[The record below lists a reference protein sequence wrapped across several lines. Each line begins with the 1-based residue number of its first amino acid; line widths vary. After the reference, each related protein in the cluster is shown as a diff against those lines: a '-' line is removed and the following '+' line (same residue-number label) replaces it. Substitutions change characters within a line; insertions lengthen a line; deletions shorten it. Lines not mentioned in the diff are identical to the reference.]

1 VLRSV
6 TGFLAHDRLRRLLG
20 VLAAAPFVTG
30 TLRVAV
36 AQQPDPLAHIVAEAL
51 RNNLGLAAERLA
63 ERRSATDV
71 GAARG
76 LFFPSLRLDTRYS
89 EQDGT
94 LNLGDVVNPAYR
106 ALNGLRGTNEFPTNL
121 DLTLPLAHETR
132 LRVTQPLF
140 NESIRNAFRVAA
152 HRYTDQRE
160 QRRAAARRLAADAQI
175 AYLSL
180 AASRS
185 TVAVYEAS
193 LALVT
198 ENERVAA
205 RLLEAG
211 RATPDVLYRARAER
225 SDVAQQL
232 AEVRERANAAAR
244 ALNQLLGRPLDAPV
258 EAIPDSALRFELP
271 INEDSVVAYALAR
284 REELAQ
290 ADAGIRT
297 ADASVGL
304 ATAAFLPSVA
314 LAVDY
319 GFQGPD
325 VAFRSGEDY
334 WVASLVVSWN
344 LFNGGRDVA
353 RRQGARAD
361 AERARVARR
370 DAADRVRLDV
380 RQAHEAAAVA
390 RAAIATAE
398 DRLGAA
404 RRTFELV
411 QRGYAEGVAS
421 HIEFVDAR
429 TALTSAELNRTLTA
443 HRYAMSYVNL
453 ERAAA
458 LRAID

>member
-6 TGFLAHDRLRRLLG
+6 TGFIAQYRLRPLLG
-20 VLAAAPFVTG
+20 ALAATPFVTG
-30 TLRVAV
+30 SPRVAV
-36 AQQPDPLAHIVAEAL
+36 AQHPDPLAHIVAEAL
-51 RNNLGLAAERLA
+51 RNNLGLASERLV
-63 ERRSATDV
+63 ERRSATEV
-71 GAARG
+71 SAARG
-76 LFFPSLRLDTRYS
+76 LFFPSLTLDTRYS

-94 LNLGDVVNPAYR
+94 LNLGDFVNPAYR
-106 ALNGLRGTNEFPTNL
+106 ALNELRGRNDFPTSL

-132 LRVTQPLF
+132 LRVVQPLF
-140 NESIRNAFRVAA
+140 NESIRNAYRVAD
-152 HRYTDQRE
+152 HRHAGQRE

-180 AASRS
+180 VAARS
-185 TVAVYEAS
+185 TVAIYEAS

-232 AEVRERANAAAR
+232 AEARERVNAAAR
-244 ALNQLLGRPLDAPV
+244 AFNQLLGRPLDAPV
-258 EAIPDSALRFELP
+258 EVIPDSALRFELP
-271 INEDSVVAYALAR
+271 MNEDSVVAHALAR

-290 ADAGIRT
+290 ADAAIRT
-297 ADASVGL
+297 ADAAVGL

-325 VAFRSGEDY
+325 FTFRSSDEY

-344 LFNGGRDVA
+344 LFSGGRDVA

-361 AERARVARR
+361 QERARVVRR

-380 RQAHEAAAVA
+380 RQAYEAAVVA
-390 RAAIATAE
+390 RAGVATAD
-398 DRLGAA
+398 DRLAAA

-421 HIEFVDAR
+421 HIEFVNAR

-443 HRYAMSYVNL
+443 HRYAISYVNL

-458 LRAID
+458 LRPID